1 MNSQKSKLEKLGIHR
16 SHLNGIKRWLGSKGG
31 RARFE
36 KKRDEELERLIRE
49 FEIFNWG
56 KI

>member
-36 KKRDEELERLIRE
+36 KKRDKELEGLKSLIGGVT
-49 FEIFNWG
+49 ND
-56 KI
+56 